1 MKSKVFDIL
10 RVLQRSQDDKYQLKF
25 NISFLK

>member
-10 RVLQRSQDDKYQLKF
+10 RVLQRSQNIQQRQKLYLLKR
-25 NISFLK
+25 